1 MPSNEKQSTSALAK
15 RLGLSS
21 KLVFEQFAARGW
33 IARLDDKWELT
44 ASGRAQGGE
53 VKHSDKF
60 GNYIVWPSDTPV
72 DGQDS
77 SAAPVTD
84 TLYTATQLGE
94 LVDLSARWVNMLLAE
109 LGWLSR
115 QDKGWLVTEQG
126 IAQGAIQKYKQPDA
140 LPFALWPDYLLAN
153 HTFQLSVK
161 ALKGD
166 LGLALGLENELSS
179 TSKAYR
185 TKYPANLRTADGHQV
200 RFKSEVILDNWLYM
214 AGIAHAYERLL
225 PVNESVFSEFY
236 LPQANLYI
244 ELVLQQPCDIY
255 RAYKAEQQ
263 ALYRKLKLNVVTI
276 KDAELS
282 QLDKVLPR
290 LLEQQG
296 IKTA

>member
-72 DGQDS
+72 DGQEVS
-77 SAAPVTD
+77 TAPVTD

-94 LVDLSARWVNMLLAE
+94 LVGLSARWVNMLLAE

-140 LPFALWPDYLLAN
+140 LPFALWPDYLLEN

-166 LGLALGLENELSS
+166 LGLALGLDNELSS
-179 TSKAYR
+179 TSKAFR
-185 TKYPANLRTADGHQV
+185 AKYPANLRTADGHQV

-244 ELVLQQPCDIY
+244 ELVLEQPCDIY
-255 RAYKAEQQ
+255 QAYKAERQ
-263 ALYRKLKLNVVTI
+263 ALYRELKLNVVTI
-276 KDAELS
+276 SDAELS

-290 LLEQQG
+290 LLEKQG
-296 IKTA
+296 IKVS